1 MINIISSSR
10 YKINRKRIKIFVQEV
25 FEKEQIDL
33 NYSLNVVF
41 VGKNKMKVFTEKYKN
56 EKETLPV
63 LSFKY
68 DEDIGEKEVLL
79 GEVIICFPL
88 VILLAAERN
97 KRVDEMINELIK
109 HGIKNLLK

>member
-1 MINIISSSR
+1 MINIVSSSR
-10 YKINRKRIKIFVQEV
+10 YKINRQKIKILVQSV
-25 FEKEQIDL
+25 FEKGQINSDL
-33 NYSLNVVF
+33 SLNVVF

-68 DEDIGEKEVLL
+68 NEDVGENEVLL
-79 GEVIICFPL
+79 GEVVICFPL

-97 KRVDEMINELIK
+97 KRVDEMINELVK
-109 HGIKNLLK
+109 HGIENLLK

>member
-10 YKINRKRIKIFVQEV
+10 YKISRKKIKILVQEV
-25 FEKEQIDL
+25 FEKEQIDP

-97 KRVDEMINELIK
+97 KRVDEMINELVK
-109 HGIKNLLK
+109 HGIKNLIK

>member
-1 MINIISSSR
+1 MINIVSSSR
-10 YKINRKRIKIFVQEV
+10 YKINRQKIKIFIQET
-25 FEKEQIDL
+25 FEKKQVDP

-56 EKETLPV
+56 EKETLPI

-68 DEDIGEKEVLL
+68 NEEVGEKEILL
-79 GEVIICFPL
+79 GEIIICYPL

-97 KRVDEMINELIK
+97 KRVDEMINDLVK
-109 HGIKNLLK
+109 HGIENLLK

>member
-1 MINIISSSR
+1 MINIVSSSR
-10 YKINRKRIKIFVQEV
+10 YKINRQKIKVFVQKI
-25 FEKEQIDL
+25 FEKEQI
-33 NYSLNVVF
+33 NSSYSLNVVF

-68 DEDIGEKEVLL
+68 DEDIGEKEFLL
-79 GEVIICFPL
+79 GEIVICFPL

-97 KRVDEMINELIK
+97 KRVDEMINELVK
-109 HGIKNLLK
+109 HGIGNLLK

>member
-10 YKINRKRIKIFVQEV
+10 YKINRQKIKIFVQEV
-25 FEKEQIDL
+25 FEKEQINL
-33 NYSLNVVF
+33 SYSLNVVF

-56 EKETLPV
+56 EKETLPI

-68 DEDIGEKEVLL
+68 NEDIGEKEILL
-79 GEVIICFPL
+79 GEVVICFPL

-97 KRVDEMINELIK
+97 KRVDEMINELVK